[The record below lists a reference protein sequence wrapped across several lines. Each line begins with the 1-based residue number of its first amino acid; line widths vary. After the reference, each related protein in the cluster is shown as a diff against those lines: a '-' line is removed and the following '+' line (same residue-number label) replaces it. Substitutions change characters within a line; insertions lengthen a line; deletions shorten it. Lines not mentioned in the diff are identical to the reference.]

1 MNSFNIFQYVA
12 VSKWQYNNKVHV
24 IRHRLIHRIFLIR
37 WTTDRRC
44 GVAWWLY
51 VCEYHFILGK
61 MNERA
66 VFIYVY
72 NISKCTHRIRSMKRE
87 RYRFEIVMFVIV
99 CYINIFDI
107 HTMRVRQPS
116 TVLPMNIYAFQIKSH
131 RRFIFSF
138 TPLFGQFGWSALL
151 TLNLYAVCVRFAWFY
166 LTVAKWKIL
175 YQLDWFVFCILYH
188 VWKTNDAHIFHTG
201 IFFPFILQ
209 LYISS
214 WKLVCGL
221 LIFETCAP
229 FDVSQFDGFGCSI
242 GVVLCSARVQMLG
255 IIIQHQQM

>member
-1 MNSFNIFQYVA
+1 
-12 VSKWQYNNKVHV
+12 
-24 IRHRLIHRIFLIR
+24 
-37 WTTDRRC
+37 
-44 GVAWWLY
+44 
-51 VCEYHFILGK
+51 
-61 MNERA
+61 
-66 VFIYVY
+66 
-72 NISKCTHRIRSMKRE
+72 MKRE

-107 HTMRVRQPS
+107 HRMRVRQPS

-201 IFFPFILQ
+201 IFFPSF
-209 LYISS
+209 YNCISA
-214 WKLVCGL
+214 VCGL

-242 GVVLCSARVQMLG
+242 GVVFGCARVQMFG

>member
-1 MNSFNIFQYVA
+1 
-12 VSKWQYNNKVHV
+12 
-24 IRHRLIHRIFLIR
+24 
-37 WTTDRRC
+37 
-44 GVAWWLY
+44 
-51 VCEYHFILGK
+51 
-61 MNERA
+61 
-66 VFIYVY
+66 
-72 NISKCTHRIRSMKRE
+72 MKRE

-214 WKLVCGL
+214 VRFAYLWNV
-221 LIFETCAP
+221 
-229 FDVSQFDGFGCSI
+229 CSI
-242 GVVLCSARVQMLG
+242 RCVTIWWLWLFDWGGFRLCQGSNVWYHHSTSANVIGFSLMRMRACML
-255 IIIQHQQM
+255 

>member
-1 MNSFNIFQYVA
+1 MNVLYYV
-12 VSKWQYNNKVHV
+12 
-24 IRHRLIHRIFLIR
+24 
-37 WTTDRRC
+37 
-44 GVAWWLY
+44 
-51 VCEYHFILGK
+51 
-61 MNERA
+61 
-66 VFIYVY
+66 YVY

-107 HTMRVRQPS
+107 HTDACQTAQHSFTDEYIRISNKIASPFYFLFHTFVWAVRLIGSFDAQS
-116 TVLPMNIYAFQIKSH
+116 LCCVRSICLILSDRCQVENLVSIGLVCVLYFISCMKDKRCTHFSH
-131 RRFIFSF
+131 R
-138 TPLFGQFGWSALL
+138 
-151 TLNLYAVCVRFAWFY
+151 Y
-166 LTVAKWKIL
+166 
-175 YQLDWFVFCILYH
+175 
-188 VWKTNDAHIFHTG
+188 
-201 IFFPFILQ
+201 FFPFILQ